1 MVAEPRKAGIGHDGG
16 DGDQRLGPSE
26 TPGVLVVGEAI
37 TAFMHYPGDGELFFH
52 GPLPSGAPAIFASAA
67 ARLGLRVDLAASVGD
82 DVFGRQ
88 LYDRLVGHGVS
99 TSLLSVDRSRPTATT
114 FVTYHE
120 DGSRDF
126 VFHVE
131 ATAAQS
137 VEPGLLDRLAAR
149 PDWLHVSGSA
159 MAFGGATAE
168 TAWRAVERAREWGT
182 PVSLDPN
189 VRKEVLQGGDFRSRF
204 QELLE
209 CASVVFASRGEL
221 EALGVSDSSVTGRGS
236 VLVRKNGASGAVV
249 TTSSGS
255 TTVPAPSVPEVDP
268 DGAGD
273 IFAAGYVA
281 ATLLGH
287 PPEAA
292 ARAGCVVAAESV
304 QVRGPMES
312 DVGHVSTYL
321 GR

>member
-1 MVAEPRKAGIGHDGG
+1 VV
-16 DGDQRLGPSE
+16 PS
-26 TPGVLVVGEAI
+26 VLVVGEAI
-37 TAFMHYPGDGELFFH
+37 TAFMHYPGDRELFFH

-67 ARLGLRVDLAASVGD
+67 ARLGLRVDLAAAVGG

-88 LYDRLVGHGVS
+88 LYDRLVRHGVS
-99 TSLLSVDRSRPTATT
+99 TNLLAVDPARPTAAT

-126 VFHVE
+126 VFYVE

-137 VEPGLLDRLAAR
+137 VTPEVLEALTEA
-149 PDWLHVSGSA
+149 PDWLHISGSA
-159 MAFGGATAE
+159 LAFGGATAE
-168 TAWRAVERAREWGT
+168 TAWRAVERARAWGT
-182 PVSLDPN
+182 PISLDPN
-189 VRKEVLQGGDFRSRF
+189 VRKEVLHGDVGDRF
-204 QELLE
+204 HALTEW
-209 CASVVFASRGEL
+209 ARVVFASQGEL
-221 EALGVSDSSVTGRGS
+221 ETMGVPDSSVTRRGA
-236 VLVRKNGASGAVV
+236 VLVRKNGADGAVV

-255 TTVPAPSVPEVDP
+255 TAVAAPSVSEIDP

-287 PPEAA
+287 PPATA

-304 QVRGPMES
+304 RVRGPMES
-312 DVGHVSTYL
+312 DVRHVSTYV

>member
-1 MVAEPRKAGIGHDGG
+1 
-16 DGDQRLGPSE
+16 LGLFK
-26 TPGVLVVGEAI
+26 TPTVLVVGEAI
-37 TAFMHYPGDGELFFH
+37 TAFMHYPGDRELFFH

-67 ARLGLRVDLAASVGD
+67 ARLGLRVDLAAAVGD

-88 LYDRLVGHGVS
+88 LYGRLAQHGVS
-99 TSLLSVDRSRPTATT
+99 TNLLAVDRSRPTATT
-114 FVTYHE
+114 FVTYHD
-120 DGSRDF
+120 DGSREF
-126 VFHVE
+126 VFHVD

-137 VEPGLLDRLAAR
+137 VEPGLLDSLAQA
-149 PDWLHVSGSA
+149 PDWLHISGSA
-159 MAFGGATAE
+159 LAFGGATAE
-168 TAWRAVERAREWGT
+168 AAWRAVERAREWGT
-182 PVSLDPN
+182 PLSLDPN
-189 VRKEVLQGGDFRSRF
+189 VRKEVLHAGSRDR
-204 QELLE
+204 LDAVLE
-209 CASVVFASRGEL
+209 CARVVFASHGEL

-236 VLVRKNGASGAVV
+236 VLVRKSGASGAVV
-249 TTSSGS
+249 TTSSGA
-255 TTVPAPSVPEVDP
+255 TAVAAPSVPEVDP

>member
-1 MVAEPRKAGIGHDGG
+1 
-16 DGDQRLGPSE
+16 
-26 TPGVLVVGEAI
+26 VLVVGEAI
-37 TAFMHYPGDGELFFH
+37 TAFMHYPGDRELLFH

-67 ARLGLRVDLAASVGD
+67 ARLGLRVRLAAAVGD
-82 DVFGRQ
+82 DAFGRQ
-88 LYDRLVGHGVS
+88 LSDRLAGHGVS
-99 TSLLSVDRSRPTATT
+99 TSLLAVDRSRPTATT
-114 FVTYHE
+114 FVTYHD

-126 VFHVE
+126 VFYVE

-137 VEPGLLDRLAAR
+137 VEPELLDGLSGR

-159 MAFGGATAE
+159 LAFGGATGEA
-168 TAWRAVERAREWGT
+168 AWRAVERAREWGT

-189 VRKEVLQGGDFRSRF
+189 VRKEVLHGGFRDRF
-204 QELLE
+204 DAVLE
-209 CASVVFASRGEL
+209 CAGVVFASQGEL
-221 EALGVSDSSVTGRGS
+221 EALGVSESSVTGRGS

-255 TTVPAPSVPEVDP
+255 TAVAAPQVSEVDP

-321 GR
+321 ER

>member
-1 MVAEPRKAGIGHDGG
+1 
-16 DGDQRLGPSE
+16 LGLSTAP
-26 TPGVLVVGEAI
+26 TVLVVGEAI
-37 TAFMHYPGDGELFFH
+37 TAFMHYPGDRELFFH

-67 ARLGLRVDLAASVGD
+67 ARLGLRVDLAAAVGD
-82 DVFGRQ
+82 DAFGRH
-88 LYDRLVGHGVS
+88 LHDRLARHGVS
-99 TSLLSVDRSRPTATT
+99 TNLLVVDRSRPTATT
-114 FVTYHE
+114 FVTYHD
-120 DGSRDF
+120 DGSREF
-126 VFHVE
+126 VFYVE

-137 VEPGLLDRLAAR
+137 VEPGLLDGLAER
-149 PDWLHVSGSA
+149 PDWLHISGSA
-159 MAFGGATAE
+159 LAFGGATAE
-168 TAWRAVERAREWGT
+168 AAWHAVELALEWGT

-189 VRKEVLQGGDFRSRF
+189 VRKEVPHGGFRDRLDAVLGS
-204 QELLE
+204 
-209 CASVVFASRGEL
+209 AGVVFASEGEL
-221 EALGVSDSSVTGRGS
+221 EALGVSESSVTGRGS

-255 TTVPAPSVPEVDP
+255 TAVPAPTVPEVDP

-287 PPEAA
+287 PPEVA

-312 DVGHVSTYL
+312 DIGRVSTYL
-321 GR
+321 ER